1 MIKGV
6 KTLYND
12 PTVKNFKHILVHNDN
27 ERQENSIGEVNL
39 ALFVGLYGF
48 HPGWR

>member
-1 MIKGV
+1 MKMVGPFSIWMIKGV

-27 ERQENSIGEVNL
+27 ERQENSIG
-39 ALFVGLYGF
+39 
-48 HPGWR
+48 WS